1 MPGFVSTFISSK
13 ERRVLIWLSCE
24 EKPCWDWEDRT
35 EEHARLYKR
44 FEIMLCK
51 SWIAWWDASVGFKP
65 LASYKANS
73 SAGSGFLLLFVVEFE
88 AGAEAEAGGT
98 GKEEGSPF
106 VDMTKP

>member
-13 ERRVLIWLSCE
+13 ERRVLIGSSCE
-24 EKPCWDWEDRT
+24 ENCWEDRS
-35 EEHARLYKR
+35 EERARLYKR
-44 FEIMLCK
+44 FEITLCK

-73 SAGSGFLLLFVVEFE
+73 SSGLGFLLLFVVEVE
-88 AGAEAEAGGT
+88 AGADAEAEAGGT
-98 GKEEGSPF
+98 GKEEGNPF